1 MKKFILLFSLL
12 PLMSYS
18 QYTAIPDQN
27 FEQALIDLGYD
38 NVIDGQVLTAN
49 INSISYLNVG
59 FMNISNLTGIED
71 FTSLTYLD
79 CYGNQITNLDL
90 SYNVALTYLECW
102 YNQLTNLDLSQNIDL
117 TFLACN
123 NNQLTN
129 LDLSQNTALTNLNCS
144 TNPLESI
151 DLSQNTALT
160 DLSCVAIQITSLD
173 LSHNTDLELL
183 DCYSN
188 QLTSLDLSQS
198 SALNFLICDDNNL
211 MCLNIQNGNNT
222 NFLYLSAENNPNLTC
237 VEVDDLAWLAQN
249 MINFDSGVT
258 FDTNCN
264 YSSGSGC
271 NSTTIKEQTNSI
283 SLYPNPTN
291 NLITLA
297 IEGYNGSVNVEV
309 YDLTGK
315 LLQSTTNTTISMGEY
330 AKGIY
335 VFKVAY
341 GDRVEKLKVVK
352 E

>member
-1 MKKFILLFSLL
+1 MKRLILLFTIL
-12 PLMSYS
+12 PFINYS
-18 QYTAIPDQN
+18 QYTAIPDPN
-27 FEQALIDLGYD
+27 FEQALISLGYD
-38 NVIDGQVLTAN
+38 NVIDGQVFSAN

-79 CYGNQITNLDL
+79 CYGNQLTNLDL
-90 SYNVALTYLECW
+90 SYNIALTYLECW
-102 YNQLTNLDLSQNIDL
+102 ANQLTNLNLSQNIDL

-129 LDLSQNTALTNLNCS
+129 LDLSQNTALTNLNCG

-160 DLSCVAIQITSLD
+160 DLGCVAIQITSLD
-173 LSHNTDLELL
+173 LSQNTDLELL

-188 QLTSLDLSQS
+188 QLTSLDLSQN

-211 MCLNIQNGNNT
+211 ICLNIQNGNNT

-237 VEVDDLAWLAQN
+237 VEVDDPAWQAQN
-249 MINFDSGVT
+249 NIIFDAGVT
-258 FDTNCN
+258 FDTTCN
-264 YSSGSGC
+264 YPSGC
-271 NSTTIKEQTNSI
+271 FSLPTTITDYTNSI
-283 SLYPNPTN
+283 NLYPNPTN
-291 NLITLA
+291 KLITLD
-297 IEGYNGSVNVEV
+297 IEGYNGLVNVEV

-315 LLQSTTNTTISMGEY
+315 LLQTTTNTTISMGEY

-341 GDRVEKLKVVK
+341 GDIVEKLKVVK
-352 E
+352 D